1 MSPFEIYRKSY
12 EALSLQFQGNIN
24 ICKFVQ
30 KVELSSSDHSITL
43 NFFMRDLCFSV
54 AEIWDNVYNEF
65 LGWARN
71 SEQVNIIIGPAYDM
85 DRNSKKDSYF
95 KIAER

>member
-1 MSPFEIYRKSY
+1 
-12 EALSLQFQGNIN
+12 
-24 ICKFVQ
+24 
-30 KVELSSSDHSITL
+30 
-43 NFFMRDLCFSV
+43 MRDLCFSV